1 MSVKSTIIVILN
13 LLFLCTIILKHGYP
27 YLKGRRQYELA
38 KVEEKLKLMGSY
50 VPAAIPETSGLV
62 TGLVRGILYSETKP
76 SIVIGDN
83 RKILY
88 EENTIH
94 GVTIVKIHKDKVE
107 FAKNGQRWT
116 QKVGE
121 TPDPEWH
128 Q

>member
-1 MSVKSTIIVILN
+1 MSVKSTTIVILS
-13 LLFLCTIILKHGYP
+13 LLFLCTIGLKQGY
-27 YLKGRRQYELA
+27 LRLQGRRQYELA
-38 KVEEKLKLMGSY
+38 KVEEKLKLTESY
-50 VPAAIPETSGLV
+50 VPAAIPETP
-62 TGLVRGILYSETKP
+62 GLVRGILYSETKP
-76 SIVIGDN
+76 SIVIGGD

-121 TPDPEWH
+121 TPEPEWH

>member
-1 MSVKSTIIVILN
+1 MSVKSITIITLN
-13 LLFLCTIILKHGYP
+13 LLFLCAIVLKQEYP
-27 YLKGRRQYELA
+27 RLQERRQYELA
-38 KVEEKLKLMGSY
+38 KVEEKLRGSY
-50 VPAAIPETSGLV
+50 VPAAIPETPGLV
-62 TGLVRGILYSETKP
+62 TGLVRRSLYSETKP

-94 GVTIVKIHKDKVE
+94 GITIVKIHKDKAE

-121 TPDPEWH
+121 TPGPEWH